1 MTPARSR
8 EDELCLLLA
17 RGKLS
22 SEERVRTLQFLATPL
37 QWPLILERAYS
48 HQVYPLL
55 YRNLL
60 ELGFPGV
67 PHEVQ
72 TELKSAYLA
81 NGFRNQ
87 LLAEELARLL
97 KSLGEA
103 GIPVIPLKG
112 VTLAQSLFGDPAARV
127 CSDIRVTVG
136 LKLRDQFAARIH
148 AGVGDDR
155 DLAVEGKR
163 LALVLGLVGRLQKRV
178 AEADVAVNPDF
189 LGVGAAERMEA
200 VICRRWRSTGD
211 PSKCT
216 IPTIPLIQDFL
227 PGRT

>member
-1 MTPARSR
+1 MTPVWSR

-67 PHEVQ
+67 PHEIQ

-87 LLAEELARLL
+87 L
-97 KSLGEA
+97 
-103 GIPVIPLKG
+103 
-112 VTLAQSLFGDPAARV
+112 AARV